1 MNAAPHRAAFEP
13 RAGRRAAAGF
23 SLVEVLVAL
32 VIASIG
38 LLGLAKMESLGIAST
53 NIAGTRSLAAIE
65 AASLAAM
72 MHADRAYWA
81 GGFAPASFTV
91 NGGGNGTIAISNSGL
106 AAAYNCTIAGSSSCA
121 PASLAAYDVQNW
133 AADLNRV
140 LPPYLATVTCS
151 TTGFPVSCAIEVQWT
166 ESGVAANALQ
176 TNMAALNAPTYILYV
191 EP

>member
-1 MNAAPHRAAFEP
+1 LKAAPRRATCERL

-53 NIAGTRSLAAIE
+53 DIAGTRSLAA
-65 AASLAAM
+65 
-72 MHADRAYWA
+72 
-81 GGFAPASFTV
+81 FAPASFTAS
-91 NGGGNGTIAISNSGL
+91 GGGNGTIAISNSGL

-151 TTGFPVSCAIEVQWT
+151 TTGFPVSCAIEIQWT
-166 ESGVAANALQ
+166 ENGVAANSQQ
-176 TNMAALNAPTYILYV
+176 TGMATLNAPTYILYV